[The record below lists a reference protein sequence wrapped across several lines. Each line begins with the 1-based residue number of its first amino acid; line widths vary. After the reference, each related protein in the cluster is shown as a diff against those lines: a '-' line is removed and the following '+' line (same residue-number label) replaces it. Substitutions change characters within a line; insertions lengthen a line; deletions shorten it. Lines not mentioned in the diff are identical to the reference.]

1 MLNMEF
7 YENGRSHAPDCSDTM
22 HERAYTRMF
31 NAMTDAAEAMDT
43 LNFGDARAILR
54 QAQSLAEDLLVECS
68 DPLEPG
74 APAPEQASRPAE
86 EDDPLYSVH
95 HRLKTYFP

>member
-1 MLNMEF
+1 MEF
-7 YENGRSHAPDCSDTM
+7 SENGRSPAPDCWDTVRG
-22 HERAYTRMF
+22 RAYTLLF

-54 QAQSLAEDLLVECS
+54 RAQSLAEDLLVECS

-74 APAPEQASRPAE
+74 APAPEQTSRPAE

>member
-1 MLNMEF
+1 MEF
-7 YENGRSHAPDCSDTM
+7 SENGRSPAPDCWDTVLG
-22 HERAYTRMF
+22 RAYTLLF

-54 QAQSLAEDLLVECS
+54 RAQSLAE

-74 APAPEQASRPAE
+74 APAPEQTSRPAE